1 MFKSSDLDE
10 VFDDY
15 KRLKANEKESRADV
29 LKLQN
34 YIRKQ
39 RLM

>member
-15 KRLKANEKESRADV
+15 KRLKANEKEARNEV
-29 LKLQN
+29 LQL
-34 YIRKQ
+34 
-39 RLM
+39 